1 MSTYVISCIQ
11 GCFDELMGMI
21 KIIGTQKR
29 KHCELLI
36 SGDHGVVFY
45 ISLLEVCKN
54 NKSL

>member
-21 KIIGTQKR
+21 KIIGMQKR
-29 KHCELLI
+29 KHCALLI